1 MDHSRTHKWMRSR
14 GVSRITAI
22 LLVLVIVMSV
32 VVSIPTVKYYRDRSA
47 RLACAAGLDT
57 ARRRLAQDYLSG
69 DFTQTNVSA
78 VEAVAAAMNG
88 WEDLCPSGG
97 KVYLVENRGEGL
109 LDGQMPYDLVCGMHG
124 ADKKQCTRLN
134 AGYVLDQLRE
144 GLRTAARNGAPA
156 PAVLIFTLNGKT
168 RKAQRTDEEVPFKR
182 GTATT
187 KGYEGKGKAGEI
199 CYFSFADEDHCAAW
213 RADDGWTGDSY
224 GMN

>member
-97 KVYLVENRGEGL
+97 KVYLVENKGEGL
-109 LDGQMPYDLVCGMHG
+109 LDGQMSN
-124 ADKKQCTRLN
+124 T
-134 AGYVLDQLRE
+134 
-144 GLRTAARNGAPA
+144 
-156 PAVLIFTLNGKT
+156 
-168 RKAQRTDEEVPFKR
+168 
-182 GTATT
+182 
-187 KGYEGKGKAGEI
+187 
-199 CYFSFADEDHCAAW
+199 
-213 RADDGWTGDSY
+213 
-224 GMN
+224 